1 MYIRNDSYV
10 DKAISYQTPYS
21 TYESDINAT
30 INELPYLEVGFFGFS
45 SQKKKKFTYYYYCDP
60 PRVRINVTNASTS
73 YNLPE
78 LGDYAWT
85 QIYLNATYPEGVE
98 EYVNTFR
105 ERYRKYLPSKDQAG
119 LKITWTDI
127 SGFKTKSYDSSLR
140 LITRKKLEGGMSP
153 AVGQTMIAF
162 WAGLGYI
169 YRLMTIPFYRPV
181 INKFDIEISN
191 ASVEYI
197 PEEGDEFFQLVS
209 SVRCD

>member
-60 PRVRINVTNASTS
+60 PRVRINVANASTS

-105 ERYRKYLPSKDQAG
+105 ENYPKYLPSKDQKKK
-119 LKITWTDI
+119 KITWTDI

-140 LITRKKLEGGMSP
+140 LITRKKLEGGMSQ
-153 AVGQTMIAF
+153 AVGQNMIAF
-162 WAGLGYI
+162 LGRTRI
-169 YRLMTIPFYRPV
+169 H
-181 INKFDIEISN
+181 ISIDDN
-191 ASVEYI
+191 SFLSTS
-197 PEEGDEFFQLVS
+197 DK
-209 SVRCD
+209 